1 MTVRQARLNAG
12 YTQVELAEILG
23 FVLRKNNKG
32 YFYSPAYSFMER
44 GKITMS
50 ASMYLRLC
58 DVLHVKPGELEPPM
72 DRDLTRKNGLK
83 KQRRNKEGSQCHV

>member
-1 MTVRQARLNAG
+1 
-12 YTQVELAEILG
+12 
-23 FVLRKNNKG
+23 
-32 YFYSPAYSFMER
+32 MER

-58 DVLHVKPGELEPPM
+58 DVLNVKPGELEPPM

-83 KQRRNKEGSQCHV
+83 KQRRNKEESQCGCKPTKAEYVEAYKMSAQPADR